1 LSNKIQ
7 IGLTSGILGLLLFG
21 IIIGAYF
28 IQETKNT
35 AEQAKQVAANN
46 TKISQEFDKRVST
59 FIDNWNKRVQVGNKI
74 NNATQTKLL
83 NLSIEGTEQEHQLL
97 ALQHNATEILQKQIT
112 NEKNILGNLTK
123 HRIVANFTRDQ
134 IIDLQNQ
141 TERLIQQ
148 FNNTNE
154 NKRTEAVDN
163 ILTGVNN
170 IIKQLNTT
178 QQQSVANLTAQHDD
192 ILNII
197 KNNTK

>member
-1 LSNKIQ
+1 LSSKIQ
-7 IGLTSGILGLLLFG
+7 VGLTSGILGLLLFG

-35 AEQAKQVAANN
+35 AEDAKVTAAKNV
-46 TKISQEFDKRVST
+46 KIAQEFDKRVST

-97 ALQHNATEILQKQIT
+97 ALQHNATEILHKQII
-112 NEKNILGNLTK
+112 NEKNIQDNLTR
-123 HRIVANFTRDQ
+123 HRIVANSTRDMT
-134 IIDLQNQ
+134 IDILND

-148 FNNTNE
+148 
-154 NKRTEAVDN
+154 
-163 ILTGVNN
+163 
-170 IIKQLNTT
+170 LNAT
-178 QQQSVANLTAQHDD
+178 QQKAVANLTAQHDD